1 MGTVLSKPGRPITNQ
16 AYGQLA
22 YTKAAGDTAG
32 ALKSKVNQHYD
43 QISAAIN
50 PNQLLPL
57 LLKEDL
63 LDFSEKSALLGD
75 SKSTYEKS
83 CYILQSLAAKGPAA
97 YCKFLTCV
105 VAETHHMGHG
115 YIASLLQEE
124 PFGSELELELSSRLS
139 EAIQRHSPEMMDI
152 SLHSLVPLLSSK
164 QLLTP
169 EEEQKLLSCHKT
181 EHEKVLLLLQ
191 LLNTKGP
198 LAHGLFVECLKSEP
212 SHPTHNELYT
222 LLMKSCR
229 DEHRTDPGKEEC
241 TVDACALV
249 AAIPR
254 TKLFRRWELQGPL
267 KGKKYDQIVRELQ
280 SCNHNGEWT
289 RLEIAAAKYA
299 RYSIPEYEAVAGL
312 ERALSWIFR
321 RKPETVVQ
329 LVDEAKKIIK
339 TKIHGEN
346 QSILLG
352 RSECILSS
360 LFRYLKN
367 YERAKEHV
375 GNAKELLYGIEC
387 GEDSALVHYC
397 DASIK
402 VECLNQQSTKSDF
415 ERVDRIFGR
424 AICDDRSHTSGVG
437 LAAPHSLL
445 RLAQMYLGGT
455 HYSAGTVTSRVHIE
469 QARKCLDA
477 VILSS
482 HSKRLQ
488 CLYHIMESDLHRHC
502 GRIDGAKKSLELAL
516 SISSKCTFE
525 LEISSVQTRLQS
537 LISS

>member
-1 MGTVLSKPGRPITNQ
+1 MGTAPSKF
-16 AYGQLA
+16 GQTTIA
-22 YTKAAGDTAG
+22 DHAHTTAARANHGPCTCIH
-32 ALKSKVNQHYD
+32 KSKVNQYYSE
-43 QISAAIN
+43 ISAAIN

-75 SKSTYEKS
+75 SKTTYEKS
-83 CYILQSLAAKGPAA
+83 CYILQSLEAKGPTA
-97 YCKFLTCV
+97 YYKFLSCV
-105 VAETHHMGHG
+105 VAETHHMGHE
-115 YIASLLQEE
+115 YIASLLQGRA
-124 PFGSELELELSSRLS
+124 FGSKFELELSSRLS
-139 EAIQRHSPEMMDI
+139 KAIQRYTPEMMDI
-152 SLHSLVPLLSSK
+152 SLHSLVPLLSSNH
-164 QLLTP
+164 LLTI

-198 LAHGLFVECLKSEP
+198 LAHGLFVECLRSKL

-222 LLMKSCR
+222 LLMKSYR
-229 DEHRTDPGKEEC
+229 DERRNDPGKKEC
-241 TVDACALV
+241 TVDDCALV

-267 KGKKYDQIVRELQ
+267 KGKKYNEMMREFE
-280 SCNHNGEWT
+280 SCNHNGDWK
-289 RLEIAAAKYA
+289 RLEIEAAKYA
-299 RYSIPEYEAVAGL
+299 RCSIPEYEAVAGL

-339 TKIHGEN
+339 TRIQGEN

-352 RSECILSS
+352 RSEYILSIH
-360 LFRYLKN
+360 FRYLKN
-367 YERAKEHV
+367 SKRAKEHV

-387 GEDSALVHYC
+387 GEDSALVHFC
-397 DASIK
+397 DACIK
-402 VECLNQQSTKSDF
+402 VECLDQQSTESDF

-437 LAAPHSLL
+437 LVAPSSLV

-455 HYSAGTVTSRVHIE
+455 YYSAGRVTSRVYIE

-477 VILSS
+477 IILLSP
-482 HSKRLQ
+482 SKRIQ
-488 CLYHIMESDLHRHC
+488 CLYHITESDLHRNC
-502 GRIDGAKKSLELAL
+502 GRIDEAKKSLELAL
-516 SISSKCTFE
+516 SISRKCKFE